1 MDKYNQIADKIAEN
15 GYIATWCTENYAR
28 LMLLWL
34 RRNDYHSAAKLLET
48 DDEVSAEVC

>member
-34 RRNDYHSAAKLLET
+34 RRMIIVPQLIVGNR
-48 DDEVSAEVC
+48 